1 MSGSTHVFIVCS
13 PRARVGKTLVARL
26 IAEFYLASDRPVS
39 AFDLEPFEP
48 ALVEFLPAI
57 ASRVSLAD
65 TRGQMAL
72 FDRLILDDDKAKVID
87 LGHLAL
93 EKFFSVAFD
102 IGFAAEARKKGISA
116 LVMYVADQTTTAL
129 STFNALRDKFPD
141 FGFVP
146 VLNDAIARG
155 PELRRQFPASAG
167 GVAPLHIPQLS
178 ASLRTV
184 IDRRAFSFAEA
195 RRKPPQLAPA
205 LRDELEG
212 FVKRLFRELREIE
225 LALLMKN
232 LNSTLAD
239 SASRAEP
246 F

>member
-13 PRARVGKTLVARL
+13 PRARVGKTLAARL
-26 IAEFYLASDRPVS
+26 ITEFYHASARPVA

-48 ALVEFLPAI
+48 MLAEFLPKLA
-57 ASRVSLAD
+57 RHMSLND

-72 FDRLILDDDKAKVID
+72 FDQLVLDDDTAKVID

-102 IGFAAEARKKGISA
+102 IGFAAEARRRGISA
-116 LVMYVADQTTTAL
+116 LLMYVADQTTTAQNTY
-129 STFNALRDKFPD
+129 SALREKFPD

-146 VLNDAIARG
+146 VHNDAIARG
-155 PELRRQFPASAG
+155 YELRKHFPALAS

-178 ASLRTV
+178 SGLRSV
-184 IDRRAFSFAEA
+184 LDRRPFSFAEA
-195 RRKPPQLAPA
+195 QRMPPAQLTQVQ
-205 LRDELEG
+205 RDELEG
-212 FVKRLFRELREIE
+212 FIKRTFRELREME

-232 LNSTLAD
+232 LKTSLTDRLRD
-239 SASRAEP
+239 TGS
-246 F
+246 